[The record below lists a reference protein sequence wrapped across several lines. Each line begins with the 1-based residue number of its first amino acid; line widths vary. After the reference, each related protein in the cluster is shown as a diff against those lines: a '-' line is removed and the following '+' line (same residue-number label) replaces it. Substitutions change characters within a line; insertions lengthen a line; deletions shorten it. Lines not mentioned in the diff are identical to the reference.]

1 MRRTL
6 TLCRSGL
13 AAAAAVVLLT
23 ACGGSKDDTASS
35 ETTES
40 TTSSSSESE
49 SSAPGADSEFCTEAA
64 AIQERVIESFSGTDE
79 QSDLGAIF
87 QQAAEEVQAIDPPAE
102 LADDWTAFA
111 EGLQEFADI
120 SQIDFN
126 DPQAA
131 TEWQAK
137 AAEVQTR
144 YAAAFTRVETY
155 LATECGITDEPTESA
170 SPTS

>member
-1 MRRTL
+1 MSRTL
-6 TLCRSGL
+6 TACRTGL
-13 AAAAAVVLLT
+13 SVAAAVVLLT
-23 ACGGSKDDTASS
+23 ACGGSDSNDAESS
-35 ETTES
+35 P
-40 TTSSSSESE
+40 SSSSAE
-49 SSAPGADSEFCTEAA
+49 SSAPQADSEFCTEAA

-131 TEWQAK
+131 TEWQAQ
-137 AAEVQTR
+137 AAEVQAK